1 MLLNILV
8 KYGARKSTPDELY
21 TRLFHIGAH
30 YIQRQGE
37 YRAEGSEDF
46 KGNPIVYINDRENYK
61 GKMKRYILLEDTF
74 LEQLR
79 EARKEP
85 SNLLNAVSYYGR
97 KKDRNM
103 RIGVLVLFLILMTLT
118 TLR

>member
-46 KGNPIVYINDRENYK
+46 KGNPIV
-61 GKMKRYILLEDTF
+61 
-74 LEQLR
+74 
-79 EARKEP
+79 
-85 SNLLNAVSYYGR
+85 
-97 KKDRNM
+97 
-103 RIGVLVLFLILMTLT
+103 
-118 TLR
+118 